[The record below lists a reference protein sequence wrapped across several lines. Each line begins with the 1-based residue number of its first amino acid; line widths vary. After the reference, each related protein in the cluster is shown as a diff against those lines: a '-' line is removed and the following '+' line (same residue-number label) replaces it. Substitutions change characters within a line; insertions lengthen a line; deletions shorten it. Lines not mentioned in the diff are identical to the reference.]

1 VEVEMGVEMGAVVAA
16 EMVGGVEVM
25 AAEMVGGVEVMA
37 GVMKEIVAAAKKRAQ
52 KKESQT

>member
-16 EMVGGVEVM
+16 EMG
-25 AAEMVGGVEVMA
+25 GGVEVMA

>member
-16 EMVGGVEVM
+16 EMVGGVEV
-25 AAEMVGGVEVMA
+25 MVGGVEVMA